1 MDFKGAFQY
10 LGRLQRLTGR
20 VDKHSTAQ
28 VVALMVRYAG
38 LVNGIPD
45 ETLWLEIHLLQVE
58 WQKDLIEPSKV
69 SQIMSLVSRFPPS
82 EENLRLLELGDQLL
96 SRPSSEAVEEWID
109 LLSTVTRE

>member
-1 MDFKGAFQY
+1 MDFKGAFHY

-20 VDKHSTAQ
+20 FDQRNTAQ
-28 VVALMVRYAG
+28 VVALLVRYAG

-45 ETLWLEIHLLQVE
+45 ETLWLEVHLLQVE
-58 WQKDLIEPSKV
+58 WQKELIDPSKV

-82 EENLRLLELGDQLL
+82 EQNLRLLELGDQLL

-109 LLSTVTRE
+109 LLDTVAHE